1 MASSETSYTVKYTD
15 PSKGAITVNDNLL
28 DKTTSLTFVGRNKSM
43 YAQYIAENF
52 LHLLENF
59 ARSTEPGAELNEAS
73 PITGQLWY
81 DTTANIDILKVFNG
95 SKFIP
100 VSAINKDVSAP
111 PTASSRAGD
120 LWVNASTKQLYIY
133 SGNTGNTAGSWN
145 LIGPQFS
152 SGLNTGPL
160 SETMVDDAGDSRSI
174 LSFYANNERIAII
187 STGSFTPKVTTF
199 GFAKINRGITLSSE
213 TNDVTDAIKLWGNAS
228 SADSLVYK
236 GTAVPAINFMRTDIT
251 TEATSIDVKSNDG
264 IRMGSDLSFK
274 IATTDTD
281 VNLTAKVGKK
291 IKVNFSSDSSTL
303 SNLVITASSVGIGP
317 GNTVPQATLDVL
329 GTAVI
334 SQTLSVTGTAE
345 STSLTSGSIVTAG
358 GLGVMKNSNFGGTTT
373 FNKTLYVYRS
383 DAGPVLIPKY
393 APNQPSEDQPLYDI
407 GSQALPFRNVYATKF
422 VGNFDGTH
430 TGTFTGSIS
439 GTASSLTDARSFR
452 LDGDVVA
459 EPQLFNGTSNVKLVT
474 TITSSLISSKNS
486 ASEAFISDQLLIQ
499 RSNVGLLR
507 IRKDDFLREV
517 ATVPV
522 GAIMPYA
529 GEIPP
534 AGYLF
539 CDGSEVSTI
548 TYNKLHDVIGDNY
561 RNVSLLKGANTF
573 ALPDLRGRFP
583 LGLDSMNNELP
594 DVKKGTSTFK
604 AGGNRNGLNSDSTAA
619 ARRVHDSAASA
630 IGSGAGNDAAGT
642 LAPAGTPG
650 SEMSSASS
658 NNASSIMNP
667 YQTINYIIFTGTV

>member
-15 PSKGAITVNDNLL
+15 PGKGAITVNDNLL

-95 SKFIP
+95 SKFVP
-100 VSAINKDVSAP
+100 VSAINKDISAP

-160 SETMVDDAGDSRSI
+160 SETMIDDAGDSRSI
-174 LSFYANNERIAII
+174 LSFYANNDRIAII
-187 STGSFTPKVTTF
+187 STGSFIPKVTTF
-199 GFAKINRGITLSSE
+199 GFATINRGITLSSE
-213 TNDVTDAIKLWGNAS
+213 TNNVNDAIKLWGNAS

-236 GTAVPAINFMRTDIT
+236 GTTVPAVNFMRTDIT
-251 TEATSIDVKSNDG
+251 TEATSINVKSNDG
-264 IRMGSDLSFK
+264 ISMGSDLSFK
-274 IATTDTD
+274 ITTSDTD
-281 VNLTAKVGKK
+281 VKLTSKTGKN
-291 IKVNFSSDSSTL
+291 IKVNFSSDSGVT
-303 SNLVITASSVGIGP
+303 SNLVITASSVGIGQ
-317 GNTVPQATLDVL
+317 GNTAPQATLDVL
-329 GTAVI
+329 GSALI
-334 SQTLSVTGTAE
+334 SQTLSVTGTTD
-345 STSLTSGSIVTAG
+345 STSLTSGSIITAG
-358 GLGVMKNSNFGGTTT
+358 GLGVTKNSNFGGTST
-373 FNKTLYVYRS
+373 FNNTLYVYRS
-383 DAGPVLIPKY
+383 TAGPVLIPKY
-393 APNQPSEDQPLYDI
+393 SPNQPIEDRPLYDI
-407 GSQALPFRNVYATKF
+407 GSQTLPFRNVYATKF
-422 VGNFDGTH
+422 VGDFDGTH

-439 GTASSLTDARSFR
+439 GTASSLTDSRSFR

-459 EPQLFNGTSNVKLVT
+459 EPQFFNGTSNVRLAT
-474 TITSSLISSKNS
+474 TITSALISSKNA
-486 ASEAFISDQLLIQ
+486 ASESFSSDQLLIQ
-499 RSNVGLLR
+499 RGSVGLLR

-517 ATVPV
+517 ATVPIGV
-522 GAIMPYA
+522 IMPYA
-529 GEIPP
+529 GETLPT
-534 AGYLF
+534 GYLL

-548 TYNKLHDVIGDNY
+548 TYNKLYNVIGDNY

-583 LGLDSMNNELP
+583 LGRDSMTNDLP
-594 DVKKGTSTFK
+594 DVTKGNSTFN

-619 ARRVHDSAASA
+619 ARRVHDSAAST
-630 IGSGAGNDAAGT
+630 IGFGAGNDAAGT

-650 SEMSSASS
+650 SEMSSVVS
-658 NNASSIMNP
+658 NKASSIMNP
-667 YQTINYIIFTGTV
+667 YQTINYIIFTGIV